1 MRKSTNILLAA
12 LLVSSAVSAQNKI
25 NIVSN
30 DGSTT
35 SYNTS
40 EVSSVAINGNTV
52 TVAPQNT
59 SFTASRISFTKIAAG
74 AVQIQESA
82 GWLESA
88 YITWAPLEGASSYNV
103 YVKGGSYTEYTKL
116 DDQLVRNYGTY
127 GRADALGLKAGVY
140 SLKVVPVIN
149 NAEDETKASEAT
161 SLTVSNYNREGFA
174 HFNRTVGVGAYNNDG
189 SLKEGA
195 IVLYVT
201 KNNAKTVTAT
211 LANGTFTGLQ
221 AIINAY
227 QKKNVTQPPLDIRV
241 IGLLKAEDMDA
252 FGSSSEGIQ
261 IKGAAKDSPL
271 NITIEGV
278 GNDATIHGFG
288 FLIRNAAS
296 IEMRNLGIMRQM
308 DDGIS
313 LDTDNKNIWIHNVD
327 VFYGKQGGGDH
338 AKGDGGIDVKAD
350 SKFVTIDNCH
360 FWDTGKSSMCG
371 MKSETGPNYITY
383 HHNWFD
389 HSDSRHPRV
398 RTMSVHLYNNYY
410 DGVAKY
416 GAGAAAS
423 SDVFVEKNYFR
434 DTKYPMTIAS
444 QAHDIK
450 DDGSIVD
457 RAMTFDEYIE
467 FSNK

>member
-149 NAEDETKASEAT
+149 
-161 SLTVSNYNREGFA
+161 
-174 HFNRTVGVGAYNNDG
+174 
-189 SLKEGA
+189 
-195 IVLYVT
+195 
-201 KNNAKTVTAT
+201 
-211 LANGTFTGLQ
+211 
-221 AIINAY
+221 
-227 QKKNVTQPPLDIRV
+227 
-241 IGLLKAEDMDA
+241 
-252 FGSSSEGIQ
+252 
-261 IKGAAKDSPL
+261 
-271 NITIEGV
+271 
-278 GNDATIHGFG
+278 
-288 FLIRNAAS
+288 
-296 IEMRNLGIMRQM
+296 
-308 DDGIS
+308 
-313 LDTDNKNIWIHNVD
+313 
-327 VFYGKQGGGDH
+327 
-338 AKGDGGIDVKAD
+338 
-350 SKFVTIDNCH
+350 
-360 FWDTGKSSMCG
+360 
-371 MKSETGPNYITY
+371 
-383 HHNWFD
+383 
-389 HSDSRHPRV
+389 
-398 RTMSVHLYNNYY
+398 
-410 DGVAKY
+410 
-416 GAGAAAS
+416 
-423 SDVFVEKNYFR
+423 
-434 DTKYPMTIAS
+434 YP
-444 QAHDIK
+444 
-450 DDGSIVD
+450 
-457 RAMTFDEYIE
+457 IE
-467 FSNK
+467 FRLLSCLLSFLFLLIIA